1 MSFRVSDGFG
11 RGKGRTRAV
20 TVERTRRASRE
31 EKENGRARCFL
42 CVRASGL
49 TGRRARD
56 GVTVDAFDAFWTRS
70 ENKAMKL
77 NPLNFSR
84 PHHLSFHMSWLGFFI
99 SFVST
104 FAAAPMIPVIR
115 EDLGLTK
122 PQLGN
127 AGLAAVTGTII
138 CRVIMG
144 SVCDII
150 GPRLGLSIILLATAP
165 FCFAMALVTG
175 FEGFLI
181 CRLGIGLGLATFV
194 ACQFWM
200 SCMFNNKCVGLA
212 NATAAGWGN
221 LGGGVTQFLMPGIYA
236 ICYSATKQHSFT
248 AWRWAYIFPGLC
260 HVFVGLAVMFL
271 GQDLPD
277 GNYKVLTTSGA
288 LEKKNALLVNKLG
301 MMNYRMWIMV
311 LTYGMCFGVEL
322 TMNNIVAGYLFDQ
335 FGVSLQTAGVL
346 ASCYG
351 LMNLFARSV
360 GGILSDWASSRFGM
374 RGRLWTLW
382 ICQTV
387 EGILCIFMGLSKNN
401 LGVTIA
407 FMVFFSI
414 FVQASEG
421 ASYGIVPFITRRAL
435 GVVSGF
441 IGAGGNA
448 GATISTA
455 LFFTKESIQTYEG
468 LQYLGMTVI
477 GVTALVPLI
486 HFPMWGSMFFPASK
500 ESTEED
506 YYIHREFTPEEIK
519 SGLAAP
525 VQKFCENSR
534 NERPVWKREET
545 AGKV

>member
-1 MSFRVSDGFG
+1 
-11 RGKGRTRAV
+11 
-20 TVERTRRASRE
+20 
-31 EKENGRARCFL
+31 
-42 CVRASGL
+42 
-49 TGRRARD
+49 
-56 GVTVDAFDAFWTRS
+56 
-70 ENKAMKL
+70 MKL
-77 NPLNFSR
+77 NIFSFDR
-84 PHHLSFHMSWLGFFI
+84 PHHMSFHMSWIGFFI

-138 CRVIMG
+138 CRVLMG
-144 SVCDII
+144 TVCDLI
-150 GPRLGLSIILLATAP
+150 GPRLGLSVILLATAP
-165 FCFAMALVTG
+165 FCFAMAMVQG
-175 FEGFLI
+175 FDGFLI

-200 SCMFNNKCVGLA
+200 SCMFNSKCVGLA

-236 ICYSATKQHSFT
+236 ICYSATKSRAFT

-260 HVFVGLAVMFL
+260 HTVVGLMVMFL

-288 LEKKNALLVNKLG
+288 LEKKSSVAVNMIG
-301 MMNYRMWIMV
+301 MKNYRMWCMV
-311 LTYGMCFGVEL
+311 ATYGFCFGVEL

-335 FGVSLQTAGVL
+335 FGVSLSVAGVL

-360 GGILSDWASSRFGM
+360 GGIISDWASARFGM

-382 ICQTV
+382 FTQTL
-387 EGILCIFMGLSKNN
+387 EGVLCIFMGLSKNN
-401 LGVTIA
+401 LGATIA

-414 FVQASEG
+414 CVQASEG
-421 ASYGIVPFITRRAL
+421 ASYGIVPFISRRAL

-455 LFFTKESIQTYEG
+455 LFFTKDSIETYEG
-468 LQYLGMTVI
+468 LQYLGYTVI
-477 GVTALVPLI
+477 GVTALVIPI

-500 ESTEED
+500 TATEED
-506 YYIHREFTPEEIK
+506 YYIHNEFTPEEIK
-519 SGLAAP
+519 AGLAAP
-525 VQKFCENSR
+525 VQKFCNNSR
-534 NERPVWKREET
+534 NERPKWKREQDAVE
-545 AGKV
+545 ASA

>member
-1 MSFRVSDGFG
+1 
-11 RGKGRTRAV
+11 
-20 TVERTRRASRE
+20 
-31 EKENGRARCFL
+31 
-42 CVRASGL
+42 
-49 TGRRARD
+49 
-56 GVTVDAFDAFWTRS
+56 
-70 ENKAMKL
+70 MKL
-77 NPLNFSR
+77 NVFSFDR

-138 CRVIMG
+138 CRVLMG
-144 SVCDII
+144 TVCDLI
-150 GPRLGLSIILLATAP
+150 GPRLGLSVILLATAP
-165 FCFAMALVTG
+165 FCFAMAMVQG

-200 SCMFNNKCVGLA
+200 SCMFNSKCVGLA

-236 ICYSATKQHSFT
+236 ICYSATNSRAFT
-248 AWRWAYIFPGLC
+248 AWRWAYIFPGMC
-260 HVFVGLAVMFL
+260 HTVVGLMVMYL

-288 LEKKNALLVNKLG
+288 LEKKSSMKVNLIG
-301 MMNYRMWIMV
+301 MKNYRMWCMV
-311 LTYGMCFGVEL
+311 ATYGFCFGVEL

-335 FGVSLQTAGVL
+335 FGVSLSVAGVL

-351 LMNLFARSV
+351 MMNLFARSV
-360 GGILSDWASSRFGM
+360 GGIISDWSSTRFGM

-382 ICQTV
+382 STQTL
-387 EGILCIFMGLSKNN
+387 EGVLCIFMGLSKDN
-401 LGVTIA
+401 LGATIA

-414 FVQASEG
+414 CVQASEG
-421 ASYGIVPFITRRAL
+421 ASYGIVPFISRRAL

-455 LFFTKESIQTYEG
+455 LFFTKDSIETYEG
-468 LQYLGMTVI
+468 LQYLGYTVI
-477 GVTALVPLI
+477 GVTALVIPI

-500 ESTEED
+500 TATEED
-506 YYIHREFTPEEIK
+506 YYIHNEFTPEEIK
-519 SGLAAP
+519 AGLAAP
-525 VQKFCENSR
+525 VQKFCNNSR
-534 NERPVWKREET
+534 SERPVWKREQDAVE
-545 AGKV
+545 ASA

>member
-1 MSFRVSDGFG
+1 
-11 RGKGRTRAV
+11 
-20 TVERTRRASRE
+20 
-31 EKENGRARCFL
+31 
-42 CVRASGL
+42 
-49 TGRRARD
+49 
-56 GVTVDAFDAFWTRS
+56 
-70 ENKAMKL
+70 MKL
-77 NPLNFSR
+77 NVFSFDR

-138 CRVIMG
+138 CRVLMG
-144 SVCDII
+144 TVCDLI
-150 GPRLGLSIILLATAP
+150 GPRLGLSVILLATAP
-165 FCFAMALVTG
+165 FCFAMAMVQG

-200 SCMFNNKCVGLA
+200 SCMFNSKCVGLA

-236 ICYSATKQHSFT
+236 ICYSATNSRAFT
-248 AWRWAYIFPGLC
+248 AWRWAYIFPGMC
-260 HVFVGLAVMFL
+260 HTVVGLMVMYL

-288 LEKKNALLVNKLG
+288 LEKKSSMKVNLIG
-301 MMNYRMWIMV
+301 MKNYRMWCMV
-311 LTYGMCFGVEL
+311 ATYGFCFGVEL

-335 FGVSLQTAGVL
+335 FGVSLSVAGVL

-351 LMNLFARSV
+351 MMNLFARSV
-360 GGILSDWASSRFGM
+360 GGIISDWSSNRFGM

-382 ICQTV
+382 STQTL
-387 EGILCIFMGLSKNN
+387 EGVLCIFMGLSKDN
-401 LGVTIA
+401 LGATIA

-414 FVQASEG
+414 CVQASEG
-421 ASYGIVPFITRRAL
+421 ASYGIVPFISRRAL

-448 GATISTA
+448 GATIATA
-455 LFFTKESIQTYEG
+455 AFFTKDSIETYEG
-468 LQYLGMTVI
+468 LQYLGYTVI
-477 GVTALVPLI
+477 GVTALVIPI

-500 ESTEED
+500 TATEED
-506 YYIHREFTPEEIK
+506 YYIHNEFTPEEIK
-519 SGLAAP
+519 AGLAAP
-525 VQKFCENSR
+525 VQKFCNNSR
-534 NERPVWKREET
+534 SERPVWKREQDAVE
-545 AGKV
+545 ASA

>member
-1 MSFRVSDGFG
+1 
-11 RGKGRTRAV
+11 
-20 TVERTRRASRE
+20 
-31 EKENGRARCFL
+31 
-42 CVRASGL
+42 
-49 TGRRARD
+49 
-56 GVTVDAFDAFWTRS
+56 
-70 ENKAMKL
+70 MKL
-77 NPLNFSR
+77 NIFSFDR

-138 CRVIMG
+138 CRVLMG
-144 SVCDII
+144 TVCDLI
-150 GPRLGLSIILLATAP
+150 GPRLGLSVILLATAP
-165 FCFAMALVTG
+165 FCFAMALVQG
-175 FEGFLI
+175 FDGFLI

-200 SCMFNNKCVGLA
+200 SCMFNSKCVGLA

-236 ICYSATKQHSFT
+236 ICYSATNSRAFT
-248 AWRWAYIFPGLC
+248 AWRWAYIFPGMC
-260 HVFVGLAVMFL
+260 HTVVGLMVMYL

-288 LEKKNALLVNKLG
+288 LEKKSSMKVNLIG
-301 MMNYRMWIMV
+301 MKNYRMWCMV
-311 LTYGMCFGVEL
+311 ATYGFCFGVEL

-335 FGVSLQTAGVL
+335 FGVSLSVAGVL

-351 LMNLFARSV
+351 MMNLFARSV
-360 GGILSDWASSRFGM
+360 GGIISDWSSTRFGM

-382 ICQTV
+382 STQTL
-387 EGILCIFMGLSKNN
+387 EGVLCIFMGLSKDN
-401 LGVTIA
+401 LGATIA

-414 FVQASEG
+414 CVQASEG
-421 ASYGIVPFITRRAL
+421 ASYGIVPFISRRAL

-455 LFFTKESIQTYEG
+455 LFFTKDSIETYEG
-468 LQYLGMTVI
+468 LQYLGYTVI
-477 GVTALVPLI
+477 GVTALVIPI

-500 ESTEED
+500 TATEED
-506 YYIHREFTPEEIK
+506 YYIHNEFTPEEIK
-519 SGLAAP
+519 AGLAAP
-525 VQKFCENSR
+525 VQKFCNNSR
-534 NERPVWKREET
+534 NERPVWKREQDAVE
-545 AGKV
+545 ASA

>member
-1 MSFRVSDGFG
+1 
-11 RGKGRTRAV
+11 
-20 TVERTRRASRE
+20 
-31 EKENGRARCFL
+31 
-42 CVRASGL
+42 
-49 TGRRARD
+49 
-56 GVTVDAFDAFWTRS
+56 
-70 ENKAMKL
+70 MKL
-77 NPLNFSR
+77 NVFSFDR

-138 CRVIMG
+138 CRVLMG
-144 SVCDII
+144 TVCDLI
-150 GPRLGLSIILLATAP
+150 GPRLGLSVILLATAP
-165 FCFAMALVTG
+165 FCFAMAMVQG

-200 SCMFNNKCVGLA
+200 SCMFNSKCVGLA

-236 ICYSATKQHSFT
+236 ICYSATNSRAFT
-248 AWRWAYIFPGLC
+248 AWRWAYIFPGMC
-260 HVFVGLAVMFL
+260 HTVVGLMVMYL

-288 LEKKNALLVNKLG
+288 LEKKSSMKVNLIG
-301 MMNYRMWIMV
+301 MKNYRMWCMV
-311 LTYGMCFGVEL
+311 ATYGFCFGVEL

-335 FGVSLQTAGVL
+335 FGVSLSVAGVL

-351 LMNLFARSV
+351 MMNLFARSV
-360 GGILSDWASSRFGM
+360 GGIISDWSSNRFGM

-382 ICQTV
+382 STQTL
-387 EGILCIFMGLSKNN
+387 EGVLCIFMGLSKDN
-401 LGVTIA
+401 LGATIA

-414 FVQASEG
+414 CVQASEG
-421 ASYGIVPFITRRAL
+421 ASYGIVPFISRRAL

-455 LFFTKESIQTYEG
+455 LFFTKDSIETYEG
-468 LQYLGMTVI
+468 LQYLGYTVI
-477 GVTALVPLI
+477 GVTALVIPI

-500 ESTEED
+500 TATEED
-506 YYIHREFTPEEIK
+506 YYIHNEFTPEEIK
-519 SGLAAP
+519 AGLAAP
-525 VQKFCENSR
+525 VQKFCNNSR
-534 NERPVWKREET
+534 NERPVWKREQDAVE
-545 AGKV
+545 ASA

>member
-1 MSFRVSDGFG
+1 
-11 RGKGRTRAV
+11 
-20 TVERTRRASRE
+20 
-31 EKENGRARCFL
+31 
-42 CVRASGL
+42 
-49 TGRRARD
+49 
-56 GVTVDAFDAFWTRS
+56 
-70 ENKAMKL
+70 MKL
-77 NPLNFSR
+77 NVFSFDR

-138 CRVIMG
+138 CRVLMG
-144 SVCDII
+144 TVCDLI
-150 GPRLGLSIILLATAP
+150 GPRLGLSVILLATAP
-165 FCFAMALVTG
+165 FCFAMAMVQG

-200 SCMFNNKCVGLA
+200 SCMFNSKCVGLA

-236 ICYSATKQHSFT
+236 ICYSATNSRAFT
-248 AWRWAYIFPGLC
+248 AWRWAYIFPGMC
-260 HVFVGLAVMFL
+260 HTVGGLMVMYL

-288 LEKKNALLVNKLG
+288 LEKKSSMKVNVIG
-301 MMNYRMWIMV
+301 MKNYRMWCMV
-311 LTYGMCFGVEL
+311 ATYGFCFGVEL

-335 FGVSLQTAGVL
+335 FGVSLSVAGVL

-351 LMNLFARSV
+351 MMNLFARSV
-360 GGILSDWASSRFGM
+360 GGIISDWSSNRFGM

-382 ICQTV
+382 STQTL
-387 EGILCIFMGLSKNN
+387 EGVLCIFMGLSKDN
-401 LGVTIA
+401 LGATIA

-414 FVQASEG
+414 CVQASEG
-421 ASYGIVPFITRRAL
+421 ASYGIVPFISRRAL

-448 GATISTA
+448 GATIATA
-455 LFFTKESIQTYEG
+455 AFFTKDSIETYEG
-468 LQYLGMTVI
+468 LQYLGYTVI
-477 GVTALVPLI
+477 GVTALVIPI

-500 ESTEED
+500 TATEED
-506 YYIHREFTPEEIK
+506 YYIHNEFTPEEIK
-519 SGLAAP
+519 AGLAAP
-525 VQKFCENSR
+525 VQKFCNNSR
-534 NERPVWKREET
+534 NERPVWKREQDAVE
-545 AGKV
+545 ASA

>member
-1 MSFRVSDGFG
+1 
-11 RGKGRTRAV
+11 
-20 TVERTRRASRE
+20 
-31 EKENGRARCFL
+31 
-42 CVRASGL
+42 
-49 TGRRARD
+49 
-56 GVTVDAFDAFWTRS
+56 
-70 ENKAMKL
+70 MKL
-77 NPLNFSR
+77 NIFSFDR

-138 CRVIMG
+138 CRVLMG
-144 SVCDII
+144 TVCDLI
-150 GPRLGLSIILLATAP
+150 GPRLGLSVILLATAP
-165 FCFAMALVTG
+165 FCFAMAMVQG

-200 SCMFNNKCVGLA
+200 SCMFNSKCVGLA

-236 ICYSATKQHSFT
+236 ICYSATNSRAFT
-248 AWRWAYIFPGLC
+248 AWRWAYIFPGMC
-260 HVFVGLAVMFL
+260 HTVVGLMVMYL

-288 LEKKNALLVNKLG
+288 LEKKSSMKVNLIG
-301 MMNYRMWIMV
+301 MKNYRMWCMV
-311 LTYGMCFGVEL
+311 ATYGFCFGVEL

-335 FGVSLQTAGVL
+335 FGVSLSVAGVL

-351 LMNLFARSV
+351 MMNLFARSV
-360 GGILSDWASSRFGM
+360 GGIISDWSSTRFGM

-382 ICQTV
+382 STQTL
-387 EGILCIFMGLSKNN
+387 EGVLCIFMGLSKDN
-401 LGVTIA
+401 LGATIA

-414 FVQASEG
+414 CVQASEG
-421 ASYGIVPFITRRAL
+421 ASYGIVPFISRRAL

-455 LFFTKESIQTYEG
+455 LFFTKDSIETYEG
-468 LQYLGMTVI
+468 LQYLGYTVI
-477 GVTALVPLI
+477 GVTALVIPI

-500 ESTEED
+500 TATEED
-506 YYIHREFTPEEIK
+506 YYIHNEFTPEEIK
-519 SGLAAP
+519 AGLAAP
-525 VQKFCENSR
+525 VQKFCNNSR
-534 NERPVWKREET
+534 NERPVWKREQDAVE
-545 AGKV
+545 ASA

>member
-1 MSFRVSDGFG
+1 
-11 RGKGRTRAV
+11 
-20 TVERTRRASRE
+20 
-31 EKENGRARCFL
+31 
-42 CVRASGL
+42 
-49 TGRRARD
+49 
-56 GVTVDAFDAFWTRS
+56 
-70 ENKAMKL
+70 MKL
-77 NPLNFSR
+77 NVFSFDR

-138 CRVIMG
+138 CRVLMG
-144 SVCDII
+144 TVCDLI
-150 GPRLGLSIILLATAP
+150 GPRLGLSVILLATAP
-165 FCFAMALVTG
+165 FCFAMAMVQG

-200 SCMFNNKCVGLA
+200 SCMFNSKCVGLA

-236 ICYSATKQHSFT
+236 ICYSATNSRAFT
-248 AWRWAYIFPGLC
+248 AWRWAYIFPGMC
-260 HVFVGLAVMFL
+260 HTVVGLMVMYL

-288 LEKKNALLVNKLG
+288 LEKKSSMKVNVIG
-301 MMNYRMWIMV
+301 MKNYRMWCMV
-311 LTYGMCFGVEL
+311 ATYGFCFDVEL

-335 FGVSLQTAGVL
+335 FGVSLSVAGVL

-351 LMNLFARSV
+351 MMNLFARSV
-360 GGILSDWASSRFGM
+360 GGIISDWSSTRFGM

-382 ICQTV
+382 STQTL
-387 EGILCIFMGLSKNN
+387 EGVLCIFMGLSKDN
-401 LGVTIA
+401 LGATIA

-414 FVQASEG
+414 CVQASEG
-421 ASYGIVPFITRRAL
+421 ASYGIVPFISRRAL

-448 GATISTA
+448 GATIATA
-455 LFFTKESIQTYEG
+455 AFFTKDSIETYEG
-468 LQYLGMTVI
+468 LQYLGYTVI
-477 GVTALVPLI
+477 GVTALVIPI

-500 ESTEED
+500 TATEED
-506 YYIHREFTPEEIK
+506 YYIHNEFTPEEIK
-519 SGLAAP
+519 AGLAAP
-525 VQKFCENSR
+525 VQKFCNNSR
-534 NERPVWKREET
+534 NERPVWKREQDAVE
-545 AGKV
+545 ASA

>member
-1 MSFRVSDGFG
+1 
-11 RGKGRTRAV
+11 
-20 TVERTRRASRE
+20 
-31 EKENGRARCFL
+31 
-42 CVRASGL
+42 
-49 TGRRARD
+49 
-56 GVTVDAFDAFWTRS
+56 
-70 ENKAMKL
+70 MKL
-77 NPLNFSR
+77 NIFSFDR

-138 CRVIMG
+138 CRVLMG
-144 SVCDII
+144 TVCDLI
-150 GPRLGLSIILLATAP
+150 GPRLGLSVILLATAP
-165 FCFAMALVTG
+165 FCFAMAMVQG
-175 FEGFLI
+175 FDGFLI

-200 SCMFNNKCVGLA
+200 SCMFNSKCVGLA

-236 ICYSATKQHSFT
+236 ICYSATNSRAFT
-248 AWRWAYIFPGLC
+248 AWRWAYIFPGMC
-260 HVFVGLAVMFL
+260 HTVVGLMVMFL

-288 LEKKNALLVNKLG
+288 LEKKSSMKVNLIG
-301 MMNYRMWIMV
+301 MKNYRMWCMV
-311 LTYGMCFGVEL
+311 ATYGFCFGVEL

-335 FGVSLQTAGVL
+335 FGVSLSVAGVL

-360 GGILSDWASSRFGM
+360 GGIISDWSSTRFGM

-382 ICQTV
+382 FTQTL
-387 EGILCIFMGLSKNN
+387 EGVLCIFMGLSKDN
-401 LGVTIA
+401 LGATIA

-414 FVQASEG
+414 CVQASEG
-421 ASYGIVPFITRRAL
+421 ASYGIVPFISRRAL

-455 LFFTKESIQTYEG
+455 LFFTKDSIETYEG
-468 LQYLGMTVI
+468 LQYLGYTVI
-477 GVTALVPLI
+477 GVTALVIPI

-500 ESTEED
+500 TATEED
-506 YYIHREFTPEEIK
+506 YYIHNEFTPEEIK
-519 SGLAAP
+519 AGLAAP
-525 VQKFCENSR
+525 VQKFCNNSR
-534 NERPVWKREET
+534 NERPVWKREQDAVE
-545 AGKV
+545 ASA